1 MYNNTLKEQCVG
13 RFQDNTG
20 RLLTPVLTQTAVLR
34 KQWALRI
41 LYKMVVFINVLP
53 LLALIRL
60 SRQCSQK

>member
-1 MYNNTLKEQCVG
+1 MYNNTLKEQC

-20 RLLTPVLTQTAVLR
+20 RSLTPVLTQTAVLR

-41 LYKMVVFINVLP
+41 RYKIVVFNNVLP

-60 SRQCSQK
+60 SRHCSQK